1 MEIAIKTLKT
11 KNKIIDC
18 QNEGKVIKSLEG
30 QYFYAILYNFS
41 DTIFLDKLEMT
52 LFGPIFWI
60 YLIFQKDYTKYFRK
74 FIA

>member
-52 LFGPIFWI
+52 LFGRNLLDLFNFSKGLEEEQ
-60 YLIFQKDYTKYFRK
+60 Y
-74 FIA
+74 